1 MTVRKPAVSGLFY
14 SADKDALRRDV
25 DAMLDAAHA
34 TGQSVPKAIIAP
46 HAGFRY
52 SGPVAASAYKL
63 LEPARQRIR
72 RVLLLGPAHRVYL
85 DGMALSSAEG
95 FATPLGTVPLDRD
108 LLATIA
114 ALPDVCVSD
123 KAHRDEHCIEVQL
136 PFLQTVLAE
145 FSLAPVVVGRCA
157 AEPVA
162 AVIDAAWGGPETLIV
177 ISSDLSHYHPYDEA
191 RRIDAQT
198 CSRIVAS
205 ATDLGGGE
213 ACGAHAING
222 LMATRGSLDL
232 RVDAIDTRNSGDT
245 SGTRDRVVGYGSFVL
260 H

>member
-1 MTVRKPAVSGLFY
+1 MTVRKPAVAGLFY
-14 SADKDALRRDV
+14 AADEGALRRDV

-34 TGQSVPKAIIAP
+34 SGPSVPKALIAP

-85 DGMALSSAEG
+85 DGMAIPSADG
-95 FATPLGTVPLDRD
+95 FATPLGTIPLDRE
-108 LLATIA
+108 LLAKIA
-114 ALPDVCVSD
+114 PMPEVSISD
-123 KAHRDEHCIEVQL
+123 KAHRDEHSVEVQL
-136 PFLQTVLAE
+136 PFLQTVLE
-145 FSLAPVVVGRCA
+145 QFSLAPVVVGRCA
-157 AEPVA
+157 PEPVA

-177 ISSDLSHYHPYDEA
+177 ISSDLSHYHPYEEA

-198 CSRIVAS
+198 CSRIVAN
-205 ATDLGGGE
+205 AMDLGGGE

-222 LMATRGSLDL
+222 LMATRGGRNLE
-232 RVDAIDTRNSGDT
+232 VEAVDTRNSGDT